1 MDPKATE
8 RRAQQKQ
15 ESAKPRDFQYIR
27 WFETLGRQDVPLVG
41 GKNASLGEMIQN
53 LGGMGIRIPGGFA
66 TTADAYR
73 AFVQQNQLAAF
84 LQEQLKVLKA
94 EKSPRKSPLEEV
106 GQAIRTRFLASTLP
120 PTLVK
125 ELREAYRALS
135 QRYQQPN
142 VDVAVRSSATAEDL
156 PEASFAGQQESYLNI
171 SGEDAL
177 LEACRQCFASL
188 FTDRAIAYREKHGF
202 EHDQVALSVGV
213 QKMVRADEA
222 GAGVMFS
229 IDTETGF
236 PNAVLI
242 NAGWGLGD
250 SVVQGTITPDE
261 YTVFKPT
268 LKDTSCIPI
277 LEKLLGSK
285 SHKTVYAETAGQ
297 HTQSVPTRPE
307 EQTSFV
313 LQDTEILQL
322 ARWAVAIEAHYGCP
336 MDMEW
341 AKDGSTQELF
351 IVQAR
356 PETVQSQKSLTTL
369 KTYTL
374 DTHDSALLS
383 GVGIGESIATG
394 PVRIIHNKEE
404 INHFQPGD
412 VLVTEM
418 TEPDW
423 VPIFKKAAAIVTD
436 TGGRTSHAAIVSR
449 EYGIPAIVG
458 TQNATKLLKNNQI
471 VTVSCA
477 EGDQGLVY
485 DGEIPFSVEESDL
498 QDLPTPRTAVMVNI
512 ASPAMA
518 FHWWRLP
525 VQGIGLA
532 RIEFIISNTIQVHP
546 MALLRYHELTDPRLK
561 EEIDTLTHAYLEKP
575 QYFVDLLAQ
584 GIGKIAASQW
594 PKPVIVRTSDFKT
607 NEYASLLGGEWFEPQ
622 ESNPMLGFRG
632 TSRYYDKRYQA
643 AFALECQ
650 ALLKARQVMGL
661 HNIIVMLPFCRTVSE
676 ADQVLAIMAEYGLK
690 RGAEGL
696 EIYVMAELPSNI
708 LLAEAFA
715 QRFDGFSI
723 GSNDLTQLT
732 LGIDR
737 DSPLL
742 APLFNEADPAVQK
755 LITMLIDTA
764 HQTGTKVGLC
774 GQAPSDNPAF
784 AEFLVKAGID
794 AISLNPD
801 RVLPTLL
808 QIAEIEERLR
818 TENKRPE
825 NNYMEDTPP

>member
-1 MDPKATE
+1 MDLKAMKQSG
-8 RRAQQKQ
+8 QQKQ
-15 ESAKPRDFQYIR
+15 ASRKTKVFQYIQ
-27 WFETLGRQDVPLVG
+27 WFETLNRQDVQAVG
-41 GKNASLGEMIQN
+41 GKNASLGELIQN
-53 LGGMGIRIPGGFA
+53 LGGRGIRVPGGFA

-73 AFVQQNQLAAF
+73 AFVQQNHLAPF
-84 LQEQLKVLKA
+84 LQEQLQSLKT
-94 EKSPRKSPLEEV
+94 EKSPLEAV
-106 GQAIRTRFLASTLP
+106 GQSIRARFLASTLP

-125 ELREAYRALS
+125 EFREAYRELS

-156 PEASFAGQQESYLNI
+156 PEASFAGQQDSFLNI

-177 LEACRQCFASL
+177 LESCRQCFASL

-202 EHDQVALSVGV
+202 DHLLVALSVGV
-213 QKMVRADEA
+213 QKMVRADDA

-236 PNAVLI
+236 PHAVLI

-268 LKDTSCIPI
+268 LTDTSCIPI

-285 SHKTVYAETAGQ
+285 SHKTVYADTGDKQ
-297 HTQSVPTRPE
+297 TQSVPTRPE
-307 EQTSFV
+307 EQKSFV

-341 AKDGSTQELF
+341 AKDGLTQELF

-356 PETVQSQKSLTTL
+356 PETVQSQKSLATL

-374 DTHDSALLS
+374 EQREAPLLT
-383 GVGIGESIATG
+383 GVGIGETIAIG
-394 PVRIIHNKEE
+394 PVRLIQNKED
-404 INHFQPGD
+404 ISRFQPGD

-449 EYGIPAIVG
+449 EYGVPAIVG
-458 TQNATKLLKNNQI
+458 TQNATKLLKDNQL

-485 DGEIPFSVEESDL
+485 DGKIPFSVEESDL

-532 RIEFIISNTIQVHP
+532 RIEFIISNTIKVHP
-546 MALLRYHELTDPRLK
+546 MALLHYHELTDPRLK
-561 EEIDTLTHAYLEKP
+561 KEIDALTHAYLEKS

-607 NEYASLLGGEWFEPQ
+607 NEYANLLGGEWFEPQ
-622 ESNPMLGFRG
+622 EFNPMLGFRG

-696 EIYVMAELPSNI
+696 EIYMMAELPSNI
-708 LLAEAFA
+708 LQADAFA

-737 DSPLL
+737 DSSILS
-742 APLFNEADPAVQK
+742 PLFDEADPAVQK
-755 LITMLIDTA
+755 LITMLINTA
-764 HQTGTKVGLC
+764 HQAGTKVGLC
-774 GQAPSDNPAF
+774 GQAPSDDPAF

-801 RVLPTLL
+801 RVLPTLF
-808 QIAEIEERLR
+808 QISEIEERL
-818 TENKRPE
+818 KSE
-825 NNYMEDTPP
+825 NNHLEDTRP